1 MKYLLL
7 FVTALLSFSLSA
19 QQTLQE
25 KLGYPKNTKLLIIH
39 ADDIGVSHSE
49 NTATITAMEKGFV
62 SSGSIMVPC
71 PWMPEIASYAS
82 AHPNADLGLHLTLT
96 SEWKQ
101 YKWGPV
107 AVRSEVPSLI
117 DSKGFFP
124 DNGTDVAK
132 NAKPAEVEKELRAQI
147 ERAKQFGIDPT
158 HFDTHMGAVLSSVEI
173 AKVYVK
179 LGHEYKVPV
188 LVSGPVLKMFLG
200 AELKDVGA
208 ENDVLADNVV
218 MAQPDDYKGGMKAFY
233 TKSLKALQPGL
244 TVLLLHAAHNDA
256 EMKAVTIDHAD
267 YGAEWRQADF
277 DFFTSDDCKKVLQEN
292 DIKVV
297 TWKEI
302 RDKVVRK

>member
-1 MKYLLL
+1 
-7 FVTALLSFSLSA
+7 
-19 QQTLQE
+19 
-25 KLGYPKNTKLLIIH
+25 
-39 ADDIGVSHSE
+39 
-49 NTATITAMEKGFV
+49 MEKGHV

-71 PWMPEIASYAS
+71 PWMPEIADYAK
-82 AHPNADLGLHLTLT
+82 AHPDADLGLHLTLT
-96 SEWKQ
+96 AEWKQ

-107 AVRSEVPSLI
+107 APKAEVPSLVN
-117 DSKGFFP
+117 DRGFFP
-124 DNGTDVAK
+124 DNTGDVAR
-132 NAKPAEVEKELRAQI
+132 NAKAIEVEKELRAQV

-158 HFDTHMGAVLSSVEI
+158 HFDTHMGSVLTSVDI

-188 LVSGPVLKMFLG
+188 LMSGGVLKAFLG

-218 MAQPDDYKGGMKAFY
+218 MAQPDDFKGGMKAFY
-233 TKSLKALQPGL
+233 SKAMKGLQPGL

-256 EMKAVTIDHAD
+256 EMKAVTVDHPE
-267 YGAEWRQADF
+267 YGADWRQADF
-277 DFFTSDDCKKVLQEN
+277 DFFTSEDCKKLLAEN
-292 DIKVV
+292 NIKVI